1 MIVTVVLILTVIV
14 KVVAVVIEVVVVVYV
29 VFGVSSSHT
38 FDCHGHSLSVS
49 PAYGLEGLK
58 A

>member
-1 MIVTVVLILTVIV
+1 MVVTVVVIATVIV
-14 KVVAVVIEVVVVVYV
+14 KVVVVVIEVVVVVYV